1 MFFSLE
7 KWFLRNEFCWKVKKL
22 KKVVSQQLVW
32 VQFWLVA
39 IHFYALHDIQGGIHY
54 WHGSMNLL
62 KRSKDPC
69 PSNNGRW
76 ANTTSWTCDQ
86 SESRTVGN
94 SSCCWNIYPTR
105 KLEIK
110 GLFWF
115 VVRIC
120 QSELILENW
129 HFSNSDIGWRK
140 IKYTYCSIVTKL
152 GRYSARRTRTWRNTK
167 IARRSS

>member
-1 MFFSLE
+1 
-7 KWFLRNEFCWKVKKL
+7 
-22 KKVVSQQLVW
+22 
-32 VQFWLVA
+32 
-39 IHFYALHDIQGGIHY
+39 
-54 WHGSMNLL
+54 MNLL

-69 PSNNGRW
+69 PSYNGRW

-120 QSELILENW
+120 QSELILEIW

-152 GRYSARRTRTWRNTK
+152 WRYFGRRTRTWRNTK
-167 IARRSS
+167 IARRSSQPITERPTTIWYQLLDFNWKMFKSKHSSKCENSSSSRPVFFSLFHLPQS